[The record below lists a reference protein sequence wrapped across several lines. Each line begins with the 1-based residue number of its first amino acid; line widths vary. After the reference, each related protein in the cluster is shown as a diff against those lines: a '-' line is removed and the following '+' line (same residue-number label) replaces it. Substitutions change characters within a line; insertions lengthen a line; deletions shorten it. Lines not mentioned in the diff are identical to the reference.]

1 MSDEEMRR
9 YAAQCLIDKCRAET
23 RAEKAE
29 ALAIRLRDALVEALG
44 CLRTEWPHD
53 IGTLPRLEQVLYDCY
68 LTGDNADA

>member
-29 ALAIRLRDALVEALG
+29 ALAIRLRDALVEAIRKKDPSWSPEG
-44 CLRTEWPHD
+44 AAE
-53 IGTLPRLEQVLYDCY
+53 
-68 LTGDNADA
+68 